1 VWYRVQCVYPAMNG
15 VVEAISTNGLCHGKL
30 SKRMSQCRKD
40 CIVLCLR
47 RLMLTATHARLQT
60 SAYDGR
66 GTAIPEQ
73 YDANQFVAS
82 AGVHSLRPCL
92 VWPSPS
98 PRGKSTRRP
107 ELLELL
113 GATFTSNGCCDERH
127 PLTHFTS
134 HLHPNTK
141 PASCHTGCRF
151 IHRHLTSSAAP
162 PPPPHLCPTAARSV
176 ALSTLLHHYPS
187 VGVAA
192 L

>member
-1 VWYRVQCVYPAMNG
+1 MNG

-127 PLTHFTS
+127 PLTHSLHTCIPTQNPPAVTPAAALSTGTS
-134 HLHPNTK
+134 H
-141 PASCHTGCRF
+141 
-151 IHRHLTSSAAP
+151 
-162 PPPPHLCPTAARSV
+162 PPPHHHHHHTS
-176 ALSTLLHHYPS
+176 ALPLQ
-187 VGVAA
+187 GA
-192 L
+192 